1 MWWQAIGKRL
11 RSTLKGQL
19 MKSILAFGDSNTWGL
34 VPGSKTLERYPDTV
48 RWTGILQK
56 SVSDTR
62 IIEEG
67 LCGRTTVFE
76 DALRPGR
83 KGVASLSISLE
94 SQCPVDAVIL
104 MLGTNDCK
112 AFYNVTPETI
122 GLGIEQCVN
131 EIEKYISPEKILLIS
146 PIQLGADVWKPEKDP
161 EFDRSSVETSRCLKG
176 VYSRIAGKYKTAFLA
191 ASDYARAD
199 EADDEHLNEEG
210 HRQLANAVLTK
221 LNEMEI

>member
-131 EIEKYISPEKILLIS
+131 EIEKYVSEYCRLF
-146 PIQLGADVWKPEKDP
+146 GADYDTVMDSP
-161 EFDRSSVETSRCLKG
+161 FSVVIPDSRNP
-176 VYSRIAGKYKTAFLA
+176 YK
-191 ASDYARAD
+191 
-199 EADDEHLNEEG
+199 
-210 HRQLANAVLTK
+210 QLYVAN
-221 LNEMEI
+221 